1 MPSKETGYVIE
12 STSSKI
18 VIFLLVINL
27 FTTLAVGYTVYTN
40 VSQEYNISVETPPQ
54 DKEFQENMYNGLSML
69 MAGQS
74 QLVVNQQ
81 DLNVGTLRV
90 HHYVEPHADQF
101 YENCPECKLERQQIL
116 EEEKESVTSDTE
128 GL

>member
-1 MPSKETGYVIE
+1 MNNRL
-12 STSSKI
+12 I
-18 VIFLLVINL
+18 VFLLILNL
-27 FTTLAVGYTVYTN
+27 ITTLAVGYTVYKN
-40 VSQEYNISVETPPQ
+40 VSGEYNIVVETPPQ

-74 QLVVNQQ
+74 QLVQNQN
-81 DLNVGTLRV
+81 DLNIGILRV